1 MKGLARVLFRQRIKL
16 DDYLIDGIDILRKL
30 VELLLNL
37 ERGEA
42 EQTNGMLDLELL
54 FEDSIEHFLQSLD
67 KKFYLPFYWDDMY
80 EVYTNL
86 KKIFVA
92 LQAFAT
98 EKRIYNARFSFTRF
112 LELEDRI
119 LDNVRCFFQ
128 EYMGN
133 RKYAGELLKNNQHEL
148 KDIVRLY
155 YQGIVSISREQLQSH
170 VTSRLLE
177 HFLEINALN
186 TRVHDLLQK
195 ILIGT
200 NL

>member
-67 KKFYLPFYWDDMY
+67 KKFYLPFYWEDMY
-80 EVYTNL
+80 EVYTSLN
-86 KKIFVA
+86 KIFA
-92 LQAFAT
+92 TLQAFAT

-148 KDIVRLY
+148 KDFVRLY